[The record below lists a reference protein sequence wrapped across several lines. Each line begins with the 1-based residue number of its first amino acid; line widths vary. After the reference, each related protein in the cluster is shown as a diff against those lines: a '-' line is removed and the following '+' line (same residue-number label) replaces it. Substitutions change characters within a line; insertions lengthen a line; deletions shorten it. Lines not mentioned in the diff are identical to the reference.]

1 MASYLVKVRKKM
13 DIHSMHRV
21 RNVLTGNYGSVFK
34 GRSMDFDDLREYSY
48 GDDIKDIDWKATAR
62 SRSVMIRRYIAV
74 RKHNILI
81 VADNG
86 NSMAA
91 LAPSGEP
98 KGEVATFCA
107 GVMAYI
113 AQHHGDLVGMVYGN
127 HGGNTR
133 YAMKEDTA
141 YLENF
146 LGRYAHSI
154 KLDSP
159 GSDINSLLT
168 YIMKG
173 YRERLFIVV
182 ITDPDSAETIDSEII
197 RKLNARHEQMFI
209 MVEDS
214 PMTNEILRDKD
225 VRDVEGKVRLPQFY
239 RKDKKLAKAEKNYR
253 EAQKVKIK
261 KALRHFRIAST
272 FIDSSD
278 HAISAIVKMLEE
290 QKHAR
295 RK

>member
-1 MASYLVKVRKKM
+1 MASYLVKVQKKM
-13 DIHSMHRV
+13 DIHSLRRV
-21 RNVLTGNYGSVFK
+21 RNVLSGNYGSVFK
-34 GRSMDFDDLREYSY
+34 GRSMDFDDLREYDY
-48 GDDIKDIDWKATAR
+48 GDDVKDIDWKATAR
-62 SRSVMIRRYIAV
+62 SRKIMVRRYIAI

-86 NSMAA
+86 NSMST

-98 KGEVATFCA
+98 KSEVATFCA
-107 GVMAYI
+107 GVMTYV

-127 HGGNTR
+127 QAGNTR

-154 KLDSP
+154 KLDNP
-159 GSDINSLLT
+159 DSDINAILT

-197 RKLNARHEQMFI
+197 RKLNARHEQMYI

-214 PMTNEILRDKD
+214 PMTNNIISEQIVNDIDGD
-225 VRDVEGKVRLPQFY
+225 VRLSHYFRTNKKIAAAETQF
-239 RKDKKLAKAEKNYR
+239 RSNQKELIAKG
-253 EAQKVKIK
+253 
-261 KALRHFRIAST
+261 LRRFGIVSCSVDSTDNAIPRI
-272 FIDSSD
+272 FQ
-278 HAISAIVKMLEE
+278 MLEE
-290 QKHAR
+290 QRHVR
-295 RK
+295 R

>member
-1 MASYLVKVRKKM
+1 MASHLVKVRKKM
-13 DIHSMHRV
+13 DIQSMRRV

-48 GDDIKDIDWKATAR
+48 GDDVKDIDWKATAR
-62 SRSVMIRRYIAV
+62 SRSVMIRRYIAI
-74 RKHNILI
+74 RKHNILL

-91 LAPSGEP
+91 LAPSGET

-113 AQHHGDLVGMVYGN
+113 AQHHSDITGMVYGN
-127 HGGNTR
+127 QGGNTR
-133 YAMKEDTA
+133 FAMKEDVA

-146 LGRYAHSI
+146 LSHYERSI
-154 KLDSP
+154 KLDNPDSN
-159 GSDINSLLT
+159 INSLLT
-168 YIMKG
+168 YVAKG
-173 YRERLFIVV
+173 YRERLFIIV

-197 RKLNARHEQMFI
+197 RKLNARHEQMYI

-214 PMTNEILRDKD
+214 PITNSMFRYKEMQDIN
-225 VRDVEGKVRLPQFY
+225 GQIRLPQFY
-239 RKDKKLAKAEKNYR
+239 RRDKKLIKAETDYR
-253 EAQKVKIK
+253 VAQKVKIQ

-272 FIDSSD
+272 FVDGTD
-278 HAISAIVKMLEE
+278 HAIPAIVKLLEE

>member
-1 MASYLVKVRKKM
+1 MASYLVKVQKKM
-13 DIHSMHRV
+13 DIHSLRRV
-21 RNVLTGNYGSVFK
+21 RNVLSGNYGSVFK
-34 GRSMDFDDLREYSY
+34 GRSMDFDDLREYDY
-48 GDDIKDIDWKATAR
+48 GDDVKDIDWKATAR
-62 SRSVMIRRYIAV
+62 SRKIMVRRYIAI

-86 NSMAA
+86 NSMST

-98 KGEVATFCA
+98 KSEVATFCA
-107 GVMAYI
+107 GVMTYV
-113 AQHHGDLVGMVYGN
+113 AQHHGDMVGMVYGN
-127 HGGNTR
+127 QAGNTR

-154 KLDSP
+154 KTDGPESNL
-159 GSDINSLLT
+159 NSLLT

-197 RKLNARHEQMFI
+197 RKLNARHEQMYI
-209 MVEDS
+209 MIEDS
-214 PMTNEILRDKD
+214 PLTNSLLHEKD
-225 VRDVEGKVRLPQFY
+225 VRDIVGKIRLPQFC
-239 RKDKKLAKAEKNYR
+239 RKDKRLAKAEKEYR
-253 EAQKVKIK
+253 ENQKLKIK
-261 KALRHFRIAST
+261 KALHHFRIAST
-272 FIDSSD
+272 FVGGSD
-278 HAISAIVKMLEE
+278 EAIPAIIKMLEE